1 VMSGPSIAKLLEGRG
16 VSVKGAP
23 FDLDETG
30 KRAGMTKRI
39 ADDYALFEQV
49 RDRIFHATDSFIR
62 HVEIVPETISSDGH
76 VLLGEMLRL
85 GLVKK
90 EEHGHE
96 ICEVQGK
103 RYLSGGWLEELAW
116 LAAQESGAHEALY
129 GQCVSWSVKGYSGEN
144 EIDLIMR
151 RDESLSFVSCK
162 ALRSMLD
169 NQDRKHR
176 ARLMDA
182 VQEADNLADHF
193 GRPGEKVAVLV
204 TTDLFDEIKGTPR
217 YSALMGKAAVLDV
230 RIIPLEELK
239 WDRLVSAL
247 AGLWESA

>member
-1 VMSGPSIAKLLEGRG
+1 MDGPSISKLLAGRG
-16 VSVKGAP
+16 VSVKPSGFNAA
-23 FDLDETG
+23 ETARRG
-30 KRAGMTKRI
+30 ELTRKI
-39 ADDYALFEQV
+39 ADAYTVFEQV
-49 RDRIFHATDSFIR
+49 RDRVFHATDAFMK
-62 HVEIVPETISSDGH
+62 HVEIVPGALPQEGHDFLSD
-76 VLLGEMLRL
+76 MLTL
-85 GLVKK
+85 GLVRK

-96 ICEVQGK
+96 ICELVGK

-116 LAAQESGAHEALY
+116 LAAHESGAHEALY
-129 GQCVSWSVKGYSGEN
+129 GQCVSWTVNGYAGEN

-151 RDESLSFVSCK
+151 RHDSLSFVSCK

-169 NQDRKHR
+169 GQDRKHR

-217 YSALMGKAAVLDV
+217 YSALLGKAAVLDV

-247 AGLWESA
+247 TGLWGQA